1 MQKNYNKSFHVEMDV
16 SEEEIDELLNDEV
29 SSYNLVHHI
38 VLSKIKEPQIKVLR
52 VMLLEGVY
60 TNVICGDR
68 CSIPLQD
75 PGTINNELVRTK
87 TNSDYS
93 KSLNSISWK
102 TATTDLK
109 QLVLKG
115 LLTRV
120 GEGKRNIQY
129 VLPDYAKITQK
140 GS

>member
-1 MQKNYNKSFHVEMDV
+1 M
-16 SEEEIDELLNDEV
+16 LLNIGCEE
-29 SSYNLVHHI
+29 YN
-38 VLSKIKEPQIKVLR
+38 S
-52 VMLLEGVY
+52 
-60 TNVICGDR
+60 T
-68 CSIPLQD
+68 
-75 PGTINNELVRTK
+75 
-87 TNSDYS
+87 
-93 KSLNSISWK
+93 SLNNISRK

-140 GS
+140 ITQKGSGVLT

>member
-1 MQKNYNKSFHVEMDV
+1 VE
-16 SEEEIDELLNDEV
+16 EV
-29 SSYNLVHHI
+29 GGGTLDMINQCREWGFPEPLFEHI
-38 VLSKIKEPQIKVLR
+38 SGAFVVTFRLPPAVDDLKKGS
-52 VMLLEGVY
+52 
-60 TNVICGDR
+60 
-68 CSIPLQD
+68 
-75 PGTINNELVRTK
+75 INNKEYIT
-87 TNSDYS
+87 
-93 KSLNSISWK
+93 LNNISRK

-129 VLPDYAKITQK
+129 VLPDYAKNTQK